1 VQHSVQVGHEN
12 IGWHSHSVHISK
24 FPHGQP
30 KVINRAK
37 RFQFESCS
45 SSSSSMTKALLCD
58 TCNQAIADI
67 VGGNLSTSRWRD
79 FEPSPP
85 RVAFRLGD
93 NFKLVRNNLSKAC
106 ALCSEAYRWMS
117 SSWFDNSHFEPLESP
132 RSIPYFY
139 TYSTEAARAFLEI
152 CGIPA
157 AESASSE
164 KKSGRGMAFEFYR
177 CGTHCDKP
185 EIQQ

>member
-1 VQHSVQVGHEN
+1 
-12 IGWHSHSVHISK
+12 
-24 FPHGQP
+24 
-30 KVINRAK
+30 
-37 RFQFESCS
+37 
-45 SSSSSMTKALLCD
+45 MTKALLCD
-58 TCNQAIADI
+58 TCNQAIANI